1 MLKKHRLA
9 NKLREYTIFDDPK
22 VLKASMKA
30 VADKLEEQ
38 EKDGKMVLFIITVAI
53 TALWVIITW

>member
-53 TALWVIITW
+53 TALWIIITW

>member
-1 MLKKHRLA
+1 MLKKHKLA

-30 VADKLEEQ
+30 TADILEEQ
-38 EKDGKMVLFIITVAI
+38 ERMGKMVLGIILVVI
-53 TALWVIITW
+53 TILWGIIVW

>member
-22 VLKASMKA
+22 VLKANMKA